1 MQPACM
7 KGNRT
12 ITYFWM
18 PAFQRG
24 RTCTGR
30 PSHICMATAPTHDCP
45 GVAANLHFLAVFS
58 EEEPDL
64 NSELEI
70 SVSDLNKHK
79 FKLSMLTN
87 FPQTTETVEAI
98 VGQLMEKQRTART
111 MGTMECACPDSTC
124 LDSSSCVHTAP
135 QPKPEPQPSSGGR
148 GRARMLHH
156 RHLHESSNQV

>member
-1 MQPACM
+1 M
-7 KGNRT
+7 
-12 ITYFWM
+12 
-18 PAFQRG
+18 
-24 RTCTGR
+24 
-30 PSHICMATAPTHDCP
+30 
-45 GVAANLHFLAVFS
+45 
-58 EEEPDL
+58 

-70 SVSDLNKHK
+70 SVSDLSKHK

-87 FPQTTETVEAI
+87 FAQTTETVEAI

>member
-1 MQPACM
+1 MIP
-7 KGNRT
+7 
-12 ITYFWM
+12 
-18 PAFQRG
+18 
-24 RTCTGR
+24 
-30 PSHICMATAPTHDCP
+30 TAPARDFP
-45 GVAANLHFLAVFS
+45 GVDLDFLSVFS

-70 SVSDLNKHK
+70 SVGGFDINTI
-79 FKLSMLTN
+79 KLSMLTDAN
-87 FPQTTETVEAI
+87 FAQTTETVEAI

-111 MGTMECACPDSTC
+111 LGTMECACPDSTC
-124 LDSSSCVHTAP
+124 LDSSSCVHTAPP